1 MYPKSNSRHYSKRN
15 RNSKPKSRRSP
26 RTNDKQIRVL
36 TSPPPTHPRT
46 KTSKRGGRNAIVSP
60 KIRYS
65 TNEGNDH
72 TLSCTKCGK
81 GTFTVKTLTMGTK
94 LKTLLGFQIL
104 DNRFKV
110 FTCNTCGFVQLYSNN
125 ITCNGKQCDPLVKM

>member
-1 MYPKSNSRHYSKRN
+1 MYPKSKSKSKSKRYSKH
-15 RNSKPKSRRSP
+15 SKHS
-26 RTNDKQIRVL
+26 
-36 TSPPPTHPRT
+36 

-65 TNEGNDH
+65 TNVSNDH

-110 FTCNTCGFVQLYSNN
+110 FTCNTCGFAQLYSNN
-125 ITCNGKQCDPLVKM
+125 ITCNGKQCDPLVKV